1 MKRLVVAKSAGFCFG
16 VKRAIELAEK
26 CGRERENV
34 STLGPIIHNE
44 DAVQKL
50 KSEGVG
56 IISDPS
62 EAKAGDTVIIRS
74 HGAADSV
81 YEALRERGAE
91 IADATCPMVARVHDI
106 VKRELEEGRTIIILG
121 DREHPEIQAITE
133 GRGGILVF
141 RGAEDADK
149 YFADCRKLPENG
161 VSIVSQTT
169 AEQKNLKNLA
179 DFIKKLCTNVKLF
192 DTICSAT
199 SERQREAAALGRECG
214 AVVVVGGKNSNN
226 SRNLALIAGEG
237 GAEVFFIENAGELEP
252 DKLRNFDVVGITA
265 GASTPEWIIKEVVN
279 KMSDEIKEKIEE
291 MTEKVAEAKEE
302 AAKAVAEVKEKVEE
316 KINEAELSFQELLE
330 RSIKTL
336 HTGEKVSGVVSS
348 IGQTEISVD
357 LGTKQSGYIPVDEL
371 TDEPGVNVNDI
382 VKVGD
387 EIEAYVMRVNDVEG
401 TVMLSKKRLDS
412 AKNWENIVSARN
424 EGTVVEGT
432 VIEENK
438 GGVVV
443 LVKGVRVFVPASQ
456 SGLPKDAPM
465 TELLKKKVKLRIREV
480 NQPRRRVVGSIRD
493 VAYAERRAKAQ
504 EVWDNIEVGKHY
516 NGVVKSLTSYG
527 AFVDIGGVDGMVHV
541 SELSWGRVRQPSD
554 VVKVGDELD
563 VYVIN
568 FDKDAKKISLGHK
581 DPNGNPWKV
590 FTDKYSVGDVADV
603 KIVKLMTFGAFAEI
617 VPGVDGLIHI
627 SQIADRR
634 IGKPEDVL
642 SEGQEVKA
650 KITAID
656 EENKKVSLSIRA
668 LLEPEA
674 PAVEAEAAEDDEPA
688 VVYDTENPP
697 AEVEE

>member
-1 MKRLVVAKSAGFCFG
+1 MKRLIVAGSAGFCFG
-16 VKRAIELAEK
+16 VKRAMEIAES
-26 CGRERENV
+26 CAAGGGRV
-34 STLGPIIHNE
+34 STLGQLIHNA
-44 DAVQKL
+44 DAVERL
-50 KSEGVG
+50 RSEGVG
-56 IISDPS
+56 MIASPE
-62 EAKAGDTVIIRS
+62 EAESGETVIIRS
-74 HGAADSV
+74 HGAPDGA
-81 YEALRERGAE
+81 YETLRARGAV
-91 IADATCPMVARVHDI
+91 IADATCPMVAKVHKI
-106 VKRELEEGRTIIILG
+106 VGLALEEGRTPVILG
-121 DREHPEIQAITE
+121 DRGHPEITAITDGHE
-133 GRGGILVF
+133 GILVF
-141 RGAEDADK
+141 RDVPEAEE
-149 YFADCRKLPENG
+149 YFREHPAIPEKG
-161 VSIVSQTT
+161 FTVVSQTT

-179 DFIKKLCTNVKLF
+179 NFIKKLCTNVKIF

-199 SERQREAAALGRECG
+199 SERQGEAAALGRECG
-214 AVVVVGGKNSNN
+214 AVVVIGGKNSNN
-226 SRNLALIAGEG
+226 SRNLALIASEG
-237 GAEVFFIENAGELEP
+237 GAEVFFVERADELP
-252 DKLRNFDVVGITA
+252 MDRLRGYDVVGVTA

-302 AAKAVAEVKEKVEE
+302 AAKVVAEVKEKIEE
-316 KINEAELSFQELLE
+316 KINEVELSFDELLE

-412 AKNWENIVSARN
+412 AKNWDNIVNARN
-424 EGTVVEGT
+424 EGAVVEGT
-432 VIEENK
+432 VVEENK

-516 NGVVKSLTSYG
+516 KGVVKSLTSYG

-563 VYVIN
+563 VFVIS

-581 DPNGNPWKV
+581 DPNANPWKV

-642 SEGQEVKA
+642 SEGQEVKV

-668 LLEPEA
+668 LSEA
-674 PAVEAEAAEDDEPA
+674 PAAPAPAEDETDEGDAPA
-688 VVYDTENPP
+688 VVYDTDNPP
-697 AEVEE
+697 AAE

>member
-1 MKRLVVAKSAGFCFG
+1 MKKLVIAKSAGFCFG
-16 VKRAIELAEK
+16 VKRAMEIAGKCAAER
-26 CGRERENV
+26 GRV
-34 STLGPIIHNE
+34 VTLGPIIHND
-44 DAVQKL
+44 DAVRKL
-50 KSEGVG
+50 AGEGVG
-56 IISDPS
+56 VIDDPD
-62 EAKAGDTVIIRS
+62 EAKEGDTVIIRS
-74 HGAADSV
+74 HGAPDSV
-81 YEALRERGAE
+81 YDALKKRGAE
-91 IADATCPMVARVHDI
+91 IVDATCPMVARVHEI
-106 VKRELEEGRTIIILG
+106 MRRELGKGRTVVILG
-121 DREHPEIQAITE
+121 DRDHPEIRAITD
-133 GRGGILVF
+133 GREGILVF
-141 RGAEDADK
+141 RDVEEAQK
-149 YFADCRKLPENG
+149 YFSDCRNVPKNG

-192 DTICSAT
+192 DTICNAT

-214 AVVVVGGKNSNN
+214 AVVVAGGKNSNN

-237 GAEVFFIENAGELEP
+237 GAEVFFVENAAELEP
-252 DKLRNFDVVGITA
+252 DKLRGYEVVGITA

-291 MTEKVAEAKEE
+291 VAEKVAEAKEE
-302 AAKAVAEVKEKVEE
+302 VAKTVAEVKEKVEE
-316 KINEAELSFQELLE
+316 KINDAELSFQELLE

-412 AKNWENIVSARN
+412 AKNWDNIVNARN
-424 EGTVVEGT
+424 EGAVVEGT
-432 VIEENK
+432 VVEENK

-465 TELLKKKVKLRIREV
+465 SELLKKKVKLRIREV

-590 FTDKYSVGDVADV
+590 FTDKYQVGDVADV

-642 SEGQEVKA
+642 SEGQEVQA

-668 LLEPEA
+668 LSEPAA
-674 PAVEAEAAEDDEPA
+674 PAVEAEPADDEPA

-697 AEVEE
+697 AETEE